1 MPLCGKLCCSA
12 VNGGCF
18 SKTGKM
24 TIELLEIAK
33 AMYSNGN
40 AITCSDMLKILFFH
54 WRLILYSITGENIVC
69 WDLRTAYIWILK
81 WNSALYDNNVML
93 HMFRNLHLS
102 VTLLHHIIMAK
113 RNLSKIYEFYIQIY
127 IYHQKH
133 IWNDAESLDLLYY
146 FLFYESHVEAS
157 SLRSCFMLISFF
169 ISCCLSEDAR

>member
-40 AITCSDMLKILFFH
+40 AITCSDMLKILFFTDT
-54 WRLILYSITGENIVC
+54 WAITGENIVC

-81 WNSALYDNNVML
+81 
-93 HMFRNLHLS
+93 
-102 VTLLHHIIMAK
+102 
-113 RNLSKIYEFYIQIY
+113 
-127 IYHQKH
+127 
-133 IWNDAESLDLLYY
+133 
-146 FLFYESHVEAS
+146 
-157 SLRSCFMLISFF
+157 
-169 ISCCLSEDAR
+169 